1 MYVLRNPQQPVPML
15 WVTCSEFVRKINNFI
30 FDIYIQLIITGL
42 KKSLHLSPFCL
53 LDLILAIRR
62 RKKGKSY
69 VLNIRVCLNSNSNS

>member
-30 FDIYIQLIITGL
+30 FNIYIQLIIAGL

-53 LDLILAIRR
+53 LDLILAIM
-62 RKKGKSY
+62 KKEKSY